1 MISTKRQIRKDDD
14 RYGGFGMD
22 NVGAPLVSEYD
33 RIDNASVSSRYG
45 AGTSLI
51 MSDTDIDI
59 KNEPYARQQDI
70 EQTYTTLDRAGV
82 RTEAPADIPPR
93 PKKKEVPHSRE
104 DVLPTLKTRSYA
116 TEQAQAEVKEEPA
129 EAPAKRVRRG
139 LDSRAKIML
148 CVYVAVALVLAIA
161 VIATGVSISQASVA
175 SDELTLQIAQKQ
187 TVIAEQE
194 TTLAALRDADNIR
207 EKAAAN
213 GMVQAGESVYD
224 APAAADVGYPEAE
237 PHTNGFDKFLDWLSK
252 VIG

>member
-22 NVGAPLVSEYD
+22 SIGAPLVSEYD
-33 RIDNASVSSRYG
+33 RIDNASASSRYG
-45 AGTSLI
+45 MGTSLL

-59 KNEPYARQQDI
+59 KNESYAQEQAVD
-70 EQTYTTLDRAGV
+70 QTYTTLDRAGV
-82 RTEAPADIPPR
+82 RTESPADIPAR

-116 TEQAQAEVKEEPA
+116 TEQAEVKEEPVA
-129 EAPAKRVRRG
+129 APAKRAHRG
-139 LDSRAKIML
+139 LDARAKILL

-161 VIATGVSISQASVA
+161 VIATGVSISRATVA
-175 SDELTLQIAQKQ
+175 SDDLTMQIAQKQ

-207 EKAAAN
+207 EKATAN
-213 GMVQAGESVYD
+213 GMVQAGNSVYD
-224 APAAADVGYPEAE
+224 APATENVGYPEAK
-237 PHTNGFDKFLDWLSK
+237 PHTNAFDVFLDWLSK